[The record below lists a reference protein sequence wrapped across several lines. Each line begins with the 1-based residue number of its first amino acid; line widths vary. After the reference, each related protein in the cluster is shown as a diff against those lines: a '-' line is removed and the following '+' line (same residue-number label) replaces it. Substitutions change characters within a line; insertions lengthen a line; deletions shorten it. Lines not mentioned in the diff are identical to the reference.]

1 MDYLQKLFF
10 YDCVWDNDK
19 IIYPAINNNI
29 LCETNI
35 VTGETKII
43 EIFDEI
49 NKECLFVGIY
59 KWNKYFIL
67 SSFYAK
73 SALTFFDMESE
84 EYIYI
89 NVDEEKHKWLNFRE
103 EDIIVF
109 NKYIYIFS
117 IELVIMKVDIEQKKI
132 EYLFYPNIKPGDDF
146 RGKIVKLYN
155 KIYVSI
161 RHSDLLYKFDLEN
174 EHMDIIDLNLNIK
187 GINTL
192 CFDGQL
198 FWMTGAEK
206 KIYSWN
212 ENSSENISYCEFPE
226 KFEKIFGGE
235 SKECFW
241 FANSFVY
248 NECIYF
254 VPGYANM
261 LLEFDKK
268 NGIFKEIIITDEEE
282 TEKSIGRKGR
292 VSTAKYV
299 VSKQKENILMLLSA
313 RNKNL
318 ILVNLE
324 NKKIE
329 KINIFFQSKKE
340 LDKLFKINN
349 KLDIDNLAYLITYMK
364 ERRISKIDKKEK
376 NKGKEIYL
384 KLIEKLIL
392 H

>member
-1 MDYLQKLFF
+1 
-10 YDCVWDNDK
+10 
-19 IIYPAINNNI
+19 
-29 LCETNI
+29 
-35 VTGETKII
+35 
-43 EIFDEI
+43 
-49 NKECLFVGIY
+49 
-59 KWNKYFIL
+59 
-67 SSFYAK
+67 
-73 SALTFFDMESE
+73 
-84 EYIYI
+84 
-89 NVDEEKHKWLNFRE
+89 
-103 EDIIVF
+103 
-109 NKYIYIFS
+109 
-117 IELVIMKVDIEQKKI
+117 
-132 EYLFYPNIKPGDDF
+132 
-146 RGKIVKLYN
+146 
-155 KIYVSI
+155 
-161 RHSDLLYKFDLEN
+161 
-174 EHMDIIDLNLNIK
+174 
-187 GINTL
+187 
-192 CFDGQL
+192 
-198 FWMTGAEK
+198 
-206 KIYSWN
+206 
-212 ENSSENISYCEFPE
+212 
-226 KFEKIFGGE
+226 
-235 SKECFW
+235 
-241 FANSFVY
+241 
-248 NECIYF
+248 
-254 VPGYANM
+254 M